1 LKTRTRLD
9 DLREFVRNKHKKKD
23 NVHSIENLTEKEN
36 EFTLEVAGSE
46 SASSSLASLDN
57 VLDAFR
63 LALKGI
69 KVVKK
74 EKEID

>member
-1 LKTRTRLD
+1 MKTRTRLD
-9 DLREFVRNKHKKKD
+9 DLWEFVRNKHKKKD
-23 NVHSIENLTEKEN
+23 NVDSIENLTEKEN
-36 EFTLEVAGSE
+36 EFNLEVGGSE
-46 SASSSLASLDN
+46 SASSTLASFDN

-74 EKEID
+74 EEID

>member
-1 LKTRTRLD
+1 MKTRTRLD

-23 NVHSIENLTEKEN
+23 NVDSIENLTEKEN
-36 EFTLEVAGSE
+36 EFNLEGAGSE
-46 SASSSLASLDN
+46 SASSTLASFDN

-74 EKEID
+74 EEID

>member
-1 LKTRTRLD
+1 LKTRTILD

-23 NVHSIENLTEKEN
+23 NVDSIENLTEKEN
-36 EFTLEVAGSE
+36 EFNLEVAGSE
-46 SASSSLASLDN
+46 SDSSTLASFDN

-74 EKEID
+74 EEID

>member
-1 LKTRTRLD
+1 MKTRTIQD
-9 DLREFVRNKHKKKD
+9 DLREFIRNKHKKKD
-23 NVHSIENLTEKEN
+23 NVDSIENLTEKEN
-36 EFTLEVAGSE
+36 EFNLEVAGSE
-46 SASSSLASLDN
+46 SDSSTLASFDN

-74 EKEID
+74 EEID